1 VSKPR
6 PDWFWSLSGGI
17 DSTAAFL
24 LTREAIEANYRKRP
38 IAIYLDT
45 RIGVPLQ
52 LLYTQELCDRFDVQ
66 LWTLRT
72 HEKYEDRVEREGHPG
87 SGMHGYV
94 QNELKG
100 RQRAKLNA
108 LADDAVYVTGIRA
121 DESPERAKY
130 PKTERRD
137 DCSYV
142 KPVFEFTKQKCAE
155 LIAAHP
161 DCPIN
166 PLWLEPH
173 FGDCGCGA
181 NGDPGE
187 LIDLEANFPWFAQR
201 LREIEESAQFNDETA
216 TWGWGGLNKRE
227 KQALRAVNDDGQLS
241 PCGPSCSQR
250 QLDQEIVQTFRDRV
264 RGDRDFGG
272 VREVLAS
279 DE

>member
-1 VSKPR
+1 MLFRS
-6 PDWFWSLSGGI
+6 
-17 DSTAAFL
+17 
-24 LTREAIEANYRKRP
+24 
-38 IAIYLDT
+38 
-45 RIGVPLQ
+45 
-52 LLYTQELCDRFDVQ
+52 
-66 LWTLRT
+66 
-72 HEKYEDRVEREGHPG
+72 
-87 SGMHGYV
+87 
-94 QNELKG
+94 
-100 RQRAKLNA
+100 
-108 LADDAVYVTGIRA
+108 
-121 DESPERAKY
+121 
-130 PKTERRD
+130 RD